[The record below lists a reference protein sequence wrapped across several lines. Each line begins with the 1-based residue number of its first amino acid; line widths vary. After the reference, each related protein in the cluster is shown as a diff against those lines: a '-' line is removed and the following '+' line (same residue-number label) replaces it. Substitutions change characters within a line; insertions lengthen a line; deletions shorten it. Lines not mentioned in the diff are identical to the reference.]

1 VNPIRAAIVQRLTPD
16 STLTS
21 MLSSAGAIYHRVAP
35 RTAHTPFIVFD
46 HNAGG
51 WTSLFAGGK
60 LTEAVWMVKAV
71 DHNNSASRAED
82 IDARVAELL
91 HGVTLDLSNGAQAHV
106 LREADIDYAEREGDD
121 AVQHVGGLYRVIDP

>member
-35 RTAHTPFIVFD
+35 RT
-46 HNAGG
+46 
-51 WTSLFAGGK
+51 
-60 LTEAVWMVKAV
+60 V